1 MTNLFRLLLFFFVIS
16 SPANAVELSKYYK
29 EPLTDTDKAGIIAF
43 NILQTID
50 LLQTLEITRNDN
62 YYETNP
68 ILGRDPSDALI
79 FSYFIARGIAH
90 YHTTKMIPEKYRNVW
105 HGANIL
111 YNYDVIQDNHNLGI
125 RINF

>member
-1 MTNLFRLLLFFFVIS
+1 MTKLFRILLFFFVIS

>member
-1 MTNLFRLLLFFFVIS
+1 MTKLFRILLFFFVIS
-16 SPANAVELSKYYK
+16 SPSNAVELSKYYK

-68 ILGRDPSDALI
+68 ILGRDPSDAQI

-90 YHTTKMIPEKYRNVW
+90 YHTTKMIPEKYRNIW
-105 HGANIL
+105 HGYNIL
-111 YNYDVIQDNHNLGI
+111 YNYDVIQDNHNIGI